1 MTNVINCYQAPLSRQ
16 AKSRRLNLRFFN
28 ACLGSLIAVFGVL
41 YLVNVSDM
49 AVKGFAL
56 KELKSQ
62 ADYLASENLT
72 FEEQVSQLQSYHS
85 LTERTKNLGLVAVGE
100 IDYLSVPSAVVA
112 LR

>member
-1 MTNVINCYQAPLSRQ
+1 MTKVINCYQAPVSRQ

-28 ACLGSLIAVFGVL
+28 ACLGSLIAIFGVL

-56 KELKSQ
+56 KELKGQS
-62 ADYLASENLT
+62 DYLASENMSY
-72 FEEQVSQLQSYHS
+72 EERVSQLQSYYS
-85 LTERTKNLGLVAVGE
+85 LSERTKNLGLVAVGE
-100 IDYLSVPSAVVA
+100 IDYLSAPSAALA